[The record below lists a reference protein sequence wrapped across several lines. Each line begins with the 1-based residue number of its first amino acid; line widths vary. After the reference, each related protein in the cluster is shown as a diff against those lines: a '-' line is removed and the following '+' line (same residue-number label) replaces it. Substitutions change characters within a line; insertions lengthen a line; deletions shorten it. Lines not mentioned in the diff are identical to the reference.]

1 MNSATPLST
10 GPAVRVRPDDRDEAR
25 HRSGR
30 RRVTAIAVDP
40 QRALGQV
47 DRRVFGGFA
56 EHLGRCIYG
65 GLYDEGNA
73 LSDGRGF
80 RTDVLALLKDL
91 RLSVLRWPG
100 GNFVSNYHWQDGI
113 GPKESRPVRSNLAWG
128 GTETNRFGTDE
139 FIDYCAE
146 LGAEPYICLN
156 MGTGTLAEA
165 LAWVEYCNSARDT
178 YWAGRRRANGHSE
191 PHGVHWWG
199 LGNEIYGEWQVGALS
214 AREYVAEATRWARAI
229 KMADPQ
235 ARLVSCGQLGWTD
248 WDVQV
253 IDGLAGLVDL
263 HSIHLYTGSADY
275 WTNVLAPYAA
285 ERAIA
290 TASGLLSRAAY
301 NRGLARPPRLVYDEW
316 NVWFRSMSGALEERF
331 VHADALA
338 VGLYLNIF
346 VRNCAWVAMA
356 NMAQMV
362 NAIAPIVTTPETAV
376 VQPIYYP
383 FLLHAQ
389 GHLDTAVDAMVAG
402 PCVDGPAQVAGRWP
416 YPIADLGPFPLIDA
430 AATVDAH
437 RRRLALT
444 LINRSE
450 HTEQV
455 VISIRDGLIAGPVRL
470 RSLTGTGQAAPAS
483 GVERSDLAEGSA
495 EPAGG
500 ALVLEL
506 PERSFTLAE
515 AGIRES

>member
-1 MNSATPLST
+1 MNSATPLSP
-10 GPAVRVRPDDRDEAR
+10 GPAVQIRPDDRDEAR

-40 QRALGQV
+40 QRALGRV
-47 DRRVFGGFA
+47 DRRVFGGFV

-65 GLYDEGNA
+65 GLYDEGSA
-73 LSDGRGF
+73 LSDGQGF
-80 RTDVLALLKDL
+80 RTDVLALLKEL

-100 GNFVSNYHWQDGI
+100 GNFVSNYHWQDGV
-113 GPKESRPVRSNLAWG
+113 GPKESRPVRSDLAWG
-128 GTETNRFGTDE
+128 GTEANRFGTDE

-156 MGTGTLAEA
+156 MGTGTLSEA
-165 LAWVEYCNSARDT
+165 LAWVEYCNSTRDT
-178 YWAGRRRANGHSE
+178 YWAGRRRANGHPE
-191 PHGVHWWG
+191 PYGVHWWG

-229 KMADPQ
+229 KMIDPQ

-248 WDVQV
+248 WDVHV

-301 NRGLARPPRLVYDEW
+301 NRGLAQPPRLVYDEW

-383 FLLHAQ
+383 FLLHSTS
-389 GHLDTAVDAMVAG
+389 HLAVALDALVTG
-402 PCVDGPAQVAGRWP
+402 EQVPAPAPAGRWP
-416 YPIADLGPFPLIDA
+416 YPLDDLGPFNL
-430 AATVDAH
+430 VDVAVTADEPGA
-437 RRRLALT
+437 RLAMTVVNRAEHAERVEVRLT
-444 LINRSE
+444 ERKF
-450 HTEQV
+450 
-455 VISIRDGLIAGPVRL
+455 AGPARVRYV
-470 RSLTGTGQAAPAS
+470 TAS
-483 GVERSDLAEGSA
+483 GDPGPVPGVQGAALSEFTES
-495 EPAGG
+495 PAGET
-500 ALVLEL
+500 LVLDMPPSSFASVEL
-506 PERSFTLAE
+506 PVVA
-515 AGIRES
+515 